1 MKYDYNIETIAHN
14 SIEIEKPENCCLKCT
29 YVDGTYS
36 YLVIVSA
43 LGFTEVI
50 TYDKMNK
57 SSQNIP
63 AKVTYQYQRF
73 ETNLNRVDSTIDK
86 FINSADSVIISTTT
100 LEIVKQDIINM
111 IDVIGECNNE

>member
-14 SIEIEKPENCCLKCT
+14 SIEIESPENCCLKCT

-50 TYDKMNK
+50 TYDKMNRG
-57 SSQNIP
+57 SPIIP
-63 AKVTYQYQRF
+63 AKVIYQYQRF
-73 ETNLNRVDSTIDK
+73 VTNINRVDSTIDK
-86 FINSADSVIISTTT
+86 FVNSDDNVIISTTT
-100 LEIVKQDIINM
+100 LENVKQDIINM
-111 IDVIGECNNE
+111 IDVIGEYYNE

>member
-14 SIEIEKPENCCLKCT
+14 SVEIERPENCCLKCT
-29 YVDGTYS
+29 YIDGTYS

-63 AKVTYQYQRF
+63 SKVTYQYQRF
-73 ETNLNRVDSTIDK
+73 DTNLNRVDSIIDK
-86 FINSADSVIISTTT
+86 FINSDDSVIISTTT
-100 LEIVKQDIINM
+100 LENVKQDIINM
-111 IDVIGECNNE
+111 IDVIGEYYNE